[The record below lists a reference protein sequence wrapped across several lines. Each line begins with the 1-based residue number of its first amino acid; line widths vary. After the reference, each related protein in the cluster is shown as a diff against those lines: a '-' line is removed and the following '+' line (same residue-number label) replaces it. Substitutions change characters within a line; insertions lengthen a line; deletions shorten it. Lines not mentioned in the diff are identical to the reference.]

1 VDTWLTDFR
10 ADLPKI
16 NVPTL
21 VIHANTD
28 RILPYEATAACLPG
42 LIKDLQVV
50 TIDGEPHNVLWTH
63 ADEVN
68 TALLGF
74 LGR

>member
-1 VDTWLTDFR
+1 MLPFACVDTRLTDFR

-28 RILPYEATAACLPG
+28 HISPMR
-42 LIKDLQVV
+42 LQ
-50 TIDGEPHNVLWTH
+50 LR
-63 ADEVN
+63 A
-68 TALLGF
+68 
-74 LGR
+74 